1 MSESSDFLGASP
13 DARIA
18 LIESRLTSALAP
30 QSVAVRDD
38 SAQHAGH
45 AGAAAGGHYTV
56 TIVAGAFAGKP
67 QNHAAIKARH
77 RLVYDAL
84 ADVMQ
89 RGIHALAIM
98 AYTPEEFA
106 RLPGA

>member
-1 MSESSDFLGASP
+1 MSTPSEFLDASP
-13 DARIA
+13 NARIA
-18 LIESRLTSALAP
+18 FIESRLEAALAP
-30 QSVAVRDD
+30 QSIAVRDD

-56 TIVAGAFAGKP
+56 TIVAAAFAGKP
-67 QNHAAIKARH
+67 RVARH

>member
-1 MSESSDFLGASP
+1 MSDFLNASP
-13 DARIA
+13 AERIA
-18 LIESRLTSALAP
+18 LLETRLTAALAP
-30 QSVAVRDD
+30 LSINVRDD

-45 AGAAAGGHYTV
+45 AGASAGGHYTV
-56 TIVAGAFAGKP
+56 TIVATAFSGK
-67 QNHAAIKARH
+67 ARVARH

-106 RLPGA
+106 TRSSAS

>member
-1 MSESSDFLGASP
+1 MSETSDFINASP

-18 LIESRLTSALAP
+18 FIESRLATALAP
-30 QSVAVRDD
+30 QSVTVRDD

-45 AGAAAGGHYTV
+45 AGASAGGHYAV
-56 TIVAGAFAGKP
+56 TIVAGVFAGKP
-67 QNHAAIKARH
+67 RVARH

-98 AYTPEEFA
+98 AYTPEEFS

>member
-1 MSESSDFLGASP
+1 MRDNPFATASP
-13 DARIA
+13 SERTA
-18 LIESRLTSALAP
+18 LIEAKLTAVLAP
-30 QSVAVRDD
+30 LSISVRDD

-56 TIVAGAFAGKP
+56 TIVAAAFAGK
-67 QNHAAIKARH
+67 ARVARH

-84 ADVMQ
+84 ANAMQ
-89 RGIHALAIM
+89 CGIHALAIT

-106 RLPGA
+106 TLRSASS